1 MNSSSCNRLYAP
13 AMCIVTVFNS
23 PGVSTGSGILQ
34 KPKGQSNI
42 IFRGLGVKRIKK
54 KIPESGARSCDDG
67 MEVQEAALAIEAA
80 CSKAKKKGKHSK
92 YLPALPFS

>member
-1 MNSSSCNRLYAP
+1 
-13 AMCIVTVFNS
+13 
-23 PGVSTGSGILQ
+23 
-34 KPKGQSNI
+34 
-42 IFRGLGVKRIKK
+42 
-54 KIPESGARSCDDG
+54 